1 MERLTKRTKGDL
13 VLDTAVYFFLILMG
27 VIMLLP
33 LINVLSKAVSAE
45 WAITSGKVGILP
57 VGFQLDTM
65 KEVISSSTFIRAFGV
80 SVGVTVVGTVISIL
94 MTALT
99 AYPLSKR
106 LPGIPFIMVL
116 FIFTMLF
123 SGGLIPNYLLMRQL
137 HLINNLWV
145 LILPGM
151 ISVFNLL
158 VIKSYYESLPEA
170 LEESARIDGAKTY
183 TILFRIILPLSMP
196 VIATIALFYAVGFWN
211 DYFGPMIYINDTAL
225 KTLQLYLQDVVMD
238 ASAANAVNKSVDD
251 LMNMSPE
258 GIRAATVVASTVPIL
273 FVYPFL
279 QKYFIKG
286 VLIGSVKG

>member
-1 MERLTKRTKGDL
+1 MTKRTKGDML
-13 VLDTAVYFFLILMG
+13 LDIFVYLFLITLG
-27 VIMLLP
+27 VMMLLP
-33 LINVLSKAVSAE
+33 LVNVLSKSVSEE

-57 VGFQLDTM
+57 VGFQLDTLRQ
-65 KEVISSSTFIRAFGV
+65 VISSSMFIRAFGV
-80 SVGVTVVGTVISIL
+80 SVVVTVAGTLISIL

-106 LPGIPFIMVL
+106 NLPGISFFMVL

-151 ISVFNLL
+151 ISVFNML

-196 VIATIALFYAVGFWN
+196 VIATIALFYAVGYWN

>member
-1 MERLTKRTKGDL
+1 MNKRTKGDL
-13 VLDTAVYFFLILMG
+13 LLDISVYLFLIVLAL
-27 VIMLLP
+27 VMLLP
-33 LINVLSKAVSAE
+33 LANVFSKSVSEE
-45 WAITSGKVGILP
+45 WAIISGKVGILP
-57 VGFQLDTM
+57 IGFQLDTL
-65 KEVISSSTFIRAFGV
+65 KEVVSSAMFLRAFGI
-80 SVGVTVVGTVISIL
+80 SVGVTVVGTVLSIIL
-94 MTALT
+94 TALT

-106 LPGIPFIMVL
+106 NLPGISFLMVL

-123 SGGLIPNYLLMRQL
+123 SGGLIPSYLLMREL

-151 ISVFNLL
+151 ISVFNML

-183 TILFRIILPLSMP
+183 TVLFRIILPLSMP
-196 VIATIALFYAVGFWN
+196 VLATIALFYAVGYWN

-238 ASAANAVNKSVDD
+238 ASAANVTNKSVDD

-273 FVYPFL
+273 CVYPFV

>member
-1 MERLTKRTKGDL
+1 MTKRTKGDFL
-13 VLDTAVYFFLILMG
+13 LDTGVYLFLIAIGL
-27 VIMLLP
+27 IMLLP
-33 LINVLSKAVSAE
+33 LASVFSKSVSEE

-57 VGFQLDTM
+57 VGFQLDTLM
-65 KEVISSSTFIRAFGV
+65 QVISSSLFIRAFCI
-80 SVGVTVVGTVISIL
+80 SVGVTAVGTLISIL

-106 LPGIPFIMVL
+106 NLPGISFIMVL

-137 HLINNLWV
+137 HLVNNLWV

-151 ISVFNLL
+151 ISVFNML

-196 VIATIALFYAVGFWN
+196 VIATIALFYAVGYWN

-238 ASAANAVNKSVDD
+238 ANSANLTNKSVDD

-273 FVYPFL
+273 LVYPFM

>member
-1 MERLTKRTKGDL
+1 MTKRTKGDL
-13 VLDTAVYFFLILMG
+13 LLDLFVYLFLILLG
-27 VIMLLP
+27 VMMLLP
-33 LINVLSKAVSAE
+33 LVNVLSKSVSEE
-45 WAITSGKVGILP
+45 WAIISGKVGILP
-57 VGFQLDTM
+57 VGFQLDTLR
-65 KEVISSSTFIRAFGV
+65 EVISSSMFIRAFCV
-80 SVGVTVVGTVISIL
+80 SAGVTVVGTLISIL

-106 LPGIPFIMVL
+106 NLPGVSFIMVL

-151 ISVFNLL
+151 ISVFNML

-196 VIATIALFYAVGFWN
+196 VIATIALFYAVGYWN

-286 VLIGSVKG
+286 VLIGSIKG

>member
-1 MERLTKRTKGDL
+1 MHKRALGDIL
-13 VLDTAVYFFLILMG
+13 LDIFVYLFLIILG
-27 VIMLLP
+27 LLMLLP
-33 LINVLSKAVSAE
+33 LASVISKSVSEE
-45 WAITSGKVGILP
+45 WAVVSGKVGILP
-57 VGFQLDTM
+57 VGFQLDTLQQ
-65 KEVISSSTFIRAFGV
+65 VISSSMFIRAFGI
-80 SVGVTVVGTVISIL
+80 SVGITVVGTLISIF

-106 LPGIPFIMVL
+106 HLPGISSIMVL
-116 FIFTMLF
+116 FVFTMLF
-123 SGGLIPNYLLMRQL
+123 SGGLIPNYLLMREL
-137 HLINNLWV
+137 RLIDNLWV

-183 TILFRIILPLSMP
+183 TILFNIILPLSLP
-196 VIATIALFYAVGFWN
+196 VLATIALFYAVGYWN
-211 DYFGPMIYINDTAL
+211 DYFGPMIYINDTSL

-238 ASAANAVNKSVDD
+238 ANTANATSKSVDD

-258 GIRAATVVASTVPIL
+258 GIRAATVVASTVPIIC
-273 FVYPFL
+273 VYPFL

>member
-1 MERLTKRTKGDL
+1 MHKRTLGDFL
-13 VLDTAVYFFLILMG
+13 LDIFVYLFLIVLG
-27 VIMLLP
+27 LLMLLP
-33 LINVLSKAVSAE
+33 LASVISKSVSEE
-45 WAITSGKVGILP
+45 WAVVSGKVGILP
-57 VGFQLDTM
+57 VGFQLDTLQQ
-65 KEVISSSTFIRAFGV
+65 VISSSMFIRAFCV
-80 SVGVTVVGTVISIL
+80 SVGIAVVGTLISIL

-99 AYPLSKR
+99 AYPLSKQH
-106 LPGIPFIMVL
+106 LPGISFIMVL
-116 FIFTMLF
+116 FVFTMLF
-123 SGGLIPNYLLMRQL
+123 SGGLIPNYLLMREL

-183 TILFRIILPLSMP
+183 TILFSIILPLSLP
-196 VIATIALFYAVGFWN
+196 VLATIALFYAVGYWN
-211 DYFGPMIYINDTAL
+211 DYFGPMIYINDTSL

-238 ASAANAVNKSVDD
+238 ANTANAANKSIDD

-258 GIRAATVVASTVPIL
+258 GIRAATVVASTVPIIC
-273 FVYPFL
+273 VYPFL

>member
-1 MERLTKRTKGDL
+1 MTKRTKGDRL
-13 VLDTAVYFFLILMG
+13 LDIFVYLFLIVLG
-27 VIMLLP
+27 VMMLLP
-33 LINVLSKAVSAE
+33 LVNVLSKSVSEE

-57 VGFQLDTM
+57 VGFQLDTLR
-65 KEVISSSTFIRAFGV
+65 EVISSSMFIRAFCV
-80 SVGVTVVGTVISIL
+80 SVGVTVVGTLISIL

-106 LPGIPFIMVL
+106 NLPGISFFMVL

-151 ISVFNLL
+151 ISVFNML

-196 VIATIALFYAVGFWN
+196 VIATIALFYAVGYWN

>member
-1 MERLTKRTKGDL
+1 MHKRALGDIL
-13 VLDTAVYFFLILMG
+13 LDIFVYLFLIILG
-27 VIMLLP
+27 LLMLLP
-33 LINVLSKAVSAE
+33 LASVISKSVSEE
-45 WAITSGKVGILP
+45 WAVVSGKVGILP
-57 VGFQLDTM
+57 VGFQLDTLQQ
-65 KEVISSSTFIRAFGV
+65 VISSSMFIRAFGI
-80 SVGVTVVGTVISIL
+80 SVGITVVGTLISIF

-106 LPGIPFIMVL
+106 HLPGISSIMVL
-116 FIFTMLF
+116 FVFTMLF
-123 SGGLIPNYLLMRQL
+123 SGGLIPNYLLMREL
-137 HLINNLWV
+137 RLIDNLWV

-183 TILFRIILPLSMP
+183 TILFNIILPLSLP
-196 VIATIALFYAVGFWN
+196 VLATIALFYAVGYWN
-211 DYFGPMIYINDTAL
+211 DYFGPMIYINDTSL

-238 ASAANAVNKSVDD
+238 ANTANATNKSVDD

-258 GIRAATVVASTVPIL
+258 GIRAATVVASTVPIIC
-273 FVYPFL
+273 VYPFL